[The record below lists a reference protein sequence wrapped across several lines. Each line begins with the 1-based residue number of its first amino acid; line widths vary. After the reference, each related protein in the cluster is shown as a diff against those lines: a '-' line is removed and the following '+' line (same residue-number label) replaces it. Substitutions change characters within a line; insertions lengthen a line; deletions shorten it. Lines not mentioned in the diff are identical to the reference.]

1 MQPDVLLLGQA
12 HVGPQLTPT
21 QLARSKSGSAQIS
34 PGRSMELG
42 PSLGLPSW
50 GLISFTFVFGWR
62 KCVIRQAEPELDLG
76 LAQPNTSGMPKVCP
90 LGPHSELL
98 AGLRC
103 QPPAAAGSCVV
114 CQSRCLPNTTRII
127 LLKDVTRHFRLM

>member
-98 AGLRC
+98 AGLSLHLR
-103 QPPAAAGSCVV
+103 PG
-114 CQSRCLPNTTRII
+114 
-127 LLKDVTRHFRLM
+127 